1 MINTSQVMSYYT
13 MAYMSASPFGSLLAG
28 SLAPALRAPE
38 TALLCGVDCVASG
51 VWF

>member
-1 MINTSQVMSYYT
+1 MSYYT

-28 SLAPALRAPE
+28 SLAPVLRAPE